1 MYGDR
6 PYIYSEAF
14 KTPGMVF
21 VPKVSKAELESYQVW
36 ETSQGV
42 VRLPEWYL
50 RSNEKRLDIA
60 RHYNKIVAYYSEPE
74 PEPSY
79 ITKIK
84 EVELNITE
92 VDIKG
97 SLEAERDRIL
107 LTPHAADAES
117 LCEKW
122 LADAAFVNDC
132 PDEKCA
138 PAPLG
143 LRPDEVVGPVRK
155 RRRVVRYVPVET
167 LPCESEESEESE
179 SEIESECSSDSDSD
193 YVP

>member
-1 MYGDR
+1 
-6 PYIYSEAF
+6 
-14 KTPGMVF
+14 MVF

-50 RSNEKRLDIA
+50 RSNEKRLNIA

-84 EVELNITE
+84 EVELNIDE

-107 LTPHAADAES
+107 LNPHAADAES

-122 LADAAFVNDC
+122 LVDAAFVNDC
-132 PDEKCA
+132 PDEKCT
-138 PAPLG
+138 PVPLG
-143 LRPDEVVGPVRK
+143 LRPEEVVGPVRK

-167 LPCESEESEESE
+167 LPCESEESE

-193 YVP
+193 YVPEYDDTSDQ